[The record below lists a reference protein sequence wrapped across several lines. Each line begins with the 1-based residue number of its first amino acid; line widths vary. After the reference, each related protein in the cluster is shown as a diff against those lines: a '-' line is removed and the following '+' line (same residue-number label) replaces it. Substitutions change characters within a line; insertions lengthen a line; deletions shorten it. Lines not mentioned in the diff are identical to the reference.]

1 VATFAIDPSKTAL
14 LVVDMQ
20 NCFVENSPF
29 AAPKGPETLDR
40 LNALST
46 ACRAQGIQV
55 IHTVH
60 VVRPDHS
67 NVGVLGEIMP
77 PVAAGVID
85 DDSGSAEL
93 HPRLEVADED
103 IVLKKPRFGAF
114 HGTDLEPILRSKGI
128 ETLIIGGIA
137 TNVCAET
144 TAREANARDF
154 RVLFLSDGTATFGL
168 PDAAGLGASSAEE
181 VQRVTCNIV
190 GFAFGEV
197 LTVADAMERLG
208 AAVPAGA

>member
-1 VATFAIDPSKTAL
+1 MARFAIDPSKTAL

-40 LNALST
+40 LNDLGE
-46 ACRAQGIQV
+46 ACRARGIQV

-85 DDSGSAEL
+85 DGNESAEL
-93 HPRLEVADED
+93 HPRLEVAEED

-168 PDAAGLGASSAEE
+168 PDAGLGVSSEEE
-181 VQRVTCNIV
+181 VQRVTCNII

-197 LTVADAMERLG
+197 LTVADATERIG

>member
-1 VATFAIDPSKTAL
+1 VATFPIDPPRAAL
-14 LVVDMQ
+14 LVIDMQ
-20 NCFVENSPF
+20 NCFVDNSPF
-29 AAPKGPETLDR
+29 AAPEGPVVLDR
-40 LNALST
+40 LNTLS
-46 ACRAQGIQV
+46 AASRARGIQV

-85 DDSGSAEL
+85 DGSETAEL
-93 HPRLEVADED
+93 HPRLHVEDED

-114 HGTDLEPILRSKGI
+114 HGTDLEPILRSRGI

-168 PDAAGLGASSAEE
+168 PDAGLGASSAEE

-197 LTVADAMERLG
+197 LTVADTMERIG
-208 AAVPAGA
+208 ATVPAGA